1 MNKKFLKR
9 GIFIVVE
16 GIDGSGKTL
25 FAKNVADQLQ
35 NTYQVLLT
43 KEPGGSM
50 VGKQIRTLVQQQET
64 PLNPQAEF
72 LLFAADRAQ
81 HIQEVLE
88 PALHKGMIV
97 VCDRFCD
104 SSLAYQGYGRGL
116 DCTMIET
123 INNWVINGIKPDLT
137 FFLTIDAATAQARI
151 HKRREQLTTFEQ
163 ENFTFMNRV
172 AQGYQELYKNR
183 HDIIRLSAWQTPEQL
198 TKEAV
203 TVIEQWTINNNL
215 LH

>member
-123 INNWVINGIKPDLT
+123 VNNWVIKGIKPDLT

-163 ENFTFMNRV
+163 EDFTFMNRV